1 MPGRVWGFESPR
13 PHHRPRP
20 GGSHR
25 LRAGVG
31 DAAHWGVPEGHTI
44 HRLARQL
51 GGALTGRP
59 VRASSPQGR
68 FAEGAGLIDG
78 ATFGRADAWGKY
90 LFCDLGVGEVL
101 HVHLGLIGK
110 FRRRE
115 FPPVD
120 PTGAIRPRLVG
131 EDSTWDLSGPTRCEL
146 VTPDEQEGIVAKLGP
161 DPLRRDA
168 DPDRARARLSRT
180 ERAIGATL
188 LDQSIIAGIGNV
200 YRAEIL
206 FLCGIHPAR
215 PSSTLS
221 DEQFDD
227 VWSQTVRLL
236 RIGELSGRITT
247 TDPDEIGLP
256 RSRMRR
262 EDRLYVYHRDHCRR
276 CGTDLRTDRIGGRP
290 ITHCPTCQPARTTR
304 RFSVH

>member
-1 MPGRVWGFESPR
+1 M
-13 PHHRPRP
+13 
-20 GGSHR
+20 
-25 LRAGVG
+25 
-31 DAAHWGVPEGHTI
+31 PEGHTI
-44 HRLARQL
+44 HRLARL
-51 GGALTGRP
+51 LDRTLAGRQ
-59 VRASSPQGR
+59 VHAESPQGR
-68 FAEGAGLIDG
+68 FADGAGLIDG
-78 ATFGRADAWGKY
+78 ATFRRAEAWGKY
-90 LFCDLGVGEVL
+90 LFCDLGVGEML

-115 FPPVD
+115 FPPIE
-120 PTGAIRPRLVG
+120 PTGAVRLRLVG
-131 EDSTWDLSGPTRCEL
+131 EDTTWDLSGPTRCEMI
-146 VTPDEQEGIVAKLGP
+146 TPDEQQRIVDRLGP

-168 DPDRARARLSRT
+168 RPELARQRLART
-180 ERAIGATL
+180 ERPIGATL

-221 DEQFDD
+221 DDEFDD

-236 RIGELSGRITT
+236 RIGERSGRITT

-262 EDRLYVYHRDHCRR
+262 EDRLYAYHREHCRR

-290 ITHCPTCQPARTTR
+290 ITHCPTCQPARPARRRRRAAGAATR
-304 RFSVH
+304 